1 MKNLPIAS
9 SLPLVVAAAL
19 VCSPAHAN
27 MQRVADIADLDL
39 EQLTRIKVTSA
50 SRREERVIDA
60 PASIFV
66 ITGEDIRR
74 SGATSLPE
82 ALRLAPNLTV
92 ARADNNQYAIS
103 ARGFNNVLAN
113 KMLVLLDGRTLYTP
127 LFSGVF
133 WEAQDF
139 AMDDIERIEVISGP
153 GATLWGANA
162 VNGVINIITLPA
174 SKTQGTLVRAV
185 AGNDERGATIRYG
198 GELPNGGHYRAY
210 AKYWDRDNQQLD
222 TGADIVDAS
231 KRANAGFRADWAR
244 GRDQWTVQGDG
255 YWGDIDQLPSARSI
269 SGANLL
275 GRLTRQLGEDSSLR
289 IQAYYD
295 RTDREHPMQFK
306 EALDIVDV
314 EAQHSLKPLP
324 THVLIWG
331 GGYRYARDRVE
342 NTARQA
348 FIPANRSL
356 DWANIF
362 AQDEIDLGVG
372 FAMTAGLKAERNP
385 YTGTEWLPNLR
396 LAYQATQSQ
405 ILWGALSRA
414 VRAPSRIDREVN
426 FPGVPP
432 FVLVG
437 NDKLESEVANVAELG
452 YRAQVSEGA
461 SLSLTGFYQ
470 DYPNLRGVAPGG
482 GALQFA
488 NNLEGTSKGIEGWG
502 SLRLT
507 PAWRLT
513 GGFVFQHVKVRVKP
527 GQLDFGG
534 IAALGNDPEQ
544 SAQLRSWWD
553 VAPAWEFDA
562 GVRYMGKL
570 PNPPLPAYT
579 VVDARLGWRPA
590 RTLELSL
597 VVQNALDKDHPEWG
611 VPGNRAAYDRSVMLR
626 ATFRL

>member
-9 SLPLVVAAAL
+9 MVPLLVAAAL
-19 VCSPAHAN
+19 AASPAYAN
-27 MQRVADIADLDL
+27 MQHVADIADLDL
-39 EQLTRIKVTSA
+39 EQLTKIKVTSA
-50 SRREERVIDA
+50 SRREERVIEA

-82 ALRLAPNLTV
+82 ILRLAPNLTV

-139 AMDDIERIEVISGP
+139 AMDDIDRIEVISGP

-174 SKTQGTLVRAV
+174 VKTQGTLVRAV
-185 AGNDERGATIRYG
+185 AGSDERGATVRYG
-198 GELPNGGHYRAY
+198 GELPNGGNFRVYG
-210 AKYWDRDNQQLD
+210 KYWDRDNQQLES
-222 TGADIVDAS
+222 GADIVDAS
-231 KRANAGFRADWAR
+231 KRASGGFRADWQK
-244 GRDQWTVQGDG
+244 GREQWTVQGDG
-255 YWGDIDQLPSARSI
+255 YWGDIDQLPAARSI
-269 SGANLL
+269 SGASLL
-275 GRLTRQLGEDSSLR
+275 GRLTRQLGPDSSLR

-306 EALDIVDV
+306 EALDIVDL
-314 EAQHSLKPLP
+314 EAQHTLKPAP
-324 THVLIWG
+324 AHVLIWG
-331 GGYRYARDRVE
+331 GGYRHARDRVE
-342 NTARQA
+342 NTASQA
-348 FIPANRSL
+348 FIPPNRSL
-356 DWANIF
+356 DWANVF
-362 AQDEIDLGVG
+362 AQDEIDLAPGL
-372 FAMTAGLKAERNP
+372 ALTLGLKAEDNP
-385 YTGTEWLPNLR
+385 YTGAEWLPNVR
-396 LAYQATQSQ
+396 LAYQAAQSQ
-405 ILWGALSRA
+405 LLWGALSRA

-432 FVLVG
+432 FILVG
-437 NDKLESEVANVAELG
+437 NDTLEAEVANVVEIG

-470 DYPNLRGVAPGG
+470 DYPNLRGIAPGG

-507 PAWRLT
+507 PGWRIT
-513 GGFVFQHVKVRVKP
+513 GGFVFQRVKVNVKP

-544 SAQLRSWWD
+544 SAQVRSWWD
-553 VAPAWEFDA
+553 VAAGWEFDA

-570 PNPPLPAYT
+570 PNPAVPAYT
-579 VVDARLGWRPA
+579 VVDARLGWRPV
-590 RTLELSL
+590 RDLELSL
-597 VVQNALDKDHPEWG
+597 VVQNALDKEHAEWG
-611 VPGNRAAYDRSVMLR
+611 APNNRAAFDRSVMLR
-626 ATFRL
+626 AIFRL